1 MSSGV
6 LSRPGVS
13 IYYEIRGS
21 GPPLFIVP
29 AAHGT
34 HLTHEE
40 LALRLS
46 SQYTVI
52 GFDRRG
58 SLRSRFL
65 SPPTKEQQQTLLK
78 DTVDDIVAL
87 IQHLS
92 PDQPVLIYS
101 ISLGCMHALELL
113 CTHPDLVREIIVHDP
128 CIPCLLPKQ
137 SYEQVSAAFQSTV
150 SIYKAHGPAAA
161 SETFVPVVTSDED
174 RALLRDSP
182 THKKLLALS
191 ILCFNFLFEYELPV
205 LLGYQVPFPV
215 LKAYREKIT
224 LIRGE
229 LSSTPLTTEPIT
241 TLGAELGLPVKI
253 VAGGHLPSATHP
265 EAFTEELLRILG
277 EAL

>member
-6 LSRPGVS
+6 LCRPGVA

-21 GPPLFIVP
+21 GPPLLIIP

-34 HLTHEE
+34 HLTHED

-65 SPPTKEQQQTLLK
+65 SPPTEQQQRNLLK

-113 CTHPDLVREIIVHDP
+113 TSYPDLVRQIIVHDP
-128 CIPCLLPKQ
+128 CIPCLLPKP
-137 SYEQVSAAFQSTV
+137 SFEQVSAAFQSTV
-150 SIYKAHGPAAA
+150 SLYKSQGPAAA
-161 SETFVPVVTSDED
+161 SEAFVPVVTSDED
-174 RALLRDSP
+174 RALLRFSP
-182 THKKLLALS
+182 AHKKLLALS
-191 ILCFNFLFEYELPV
+191 ILCFNFLFEHELPI
-205 LLGYQVPFPV
+205 LLEYRISYPA
-215 LKAYREKIT
+215 LKAYRDKIT

-229 LSSTPLTTEPIT
+229 LSTTPLTTEPIT
-241 TLGAELGLPVKI
+241 TLGGELGLPVKM

-265 EAFTEELLRILG
+265 EAFTQDLLSILG
-277 EAL
+277 EAV

>member
-6 LSRPGVS
+6 LCRPGVA

-21 GPPLFIVP
+21 GPPLLIIP

-34 HLTHEE
+34 HLTHED

-65 SPPTKEQQQTLLK
+65 SPPTEQQQRNLLK

-113 CTHPDLVREIIVHDP
+113 TSYPDLG
-128 CIPCLLPKQ
+128 
-137 SYEQVSAAFQSTV
+137 S
-150 SIYKAHGPAAA
+150 AAA
-161 SETFVPVVTSDED
+161 SEAFVPVVTSDED
-174 RALLRDSP
+174 RALLRFSP
-182 THKKLLALS
+182 AHKKLLALS
-191 ILCFNFLFEYELPV
+191 ILCFNFLFEHELPI
-205 LLGYQVPFPV
+205 LLEYRISHPA
-215 LKAYREKIT
+215 LKAYRDKIT

-229 LSSTPLTTEPIT
+229 LSTTPLTTEPIT
-241 TLGAELGLPVKI
+241 TLGGELGLPVKM

-265 EAFTEELLRILG
+265 EAFTQDLLSILG
-277 EAL
+277 EAM